1 MFASPSALI
10 FRFFFGAASSDGAVP
25 LIAAHLA
32 F

>member
-32 F
+32 N